1 MIGEIVVLYKKF
13 IEEGSSSCAVQ
24 SDQISFLQMKLLTN
38 IRNFDKIS
46 RYNFK
51 FQYYTTQNLD
61 IIGDNIINININIIK
76 AELQ

>member
-1 MIGEIVVLYKKF
+1 M
-13 IEEGSSSCAVQ
+13 Q
-24 SDQISFLQMKLLTN
+24 SDQISFLQMKLLAN

-46 RYNFK
+46 RYNSK